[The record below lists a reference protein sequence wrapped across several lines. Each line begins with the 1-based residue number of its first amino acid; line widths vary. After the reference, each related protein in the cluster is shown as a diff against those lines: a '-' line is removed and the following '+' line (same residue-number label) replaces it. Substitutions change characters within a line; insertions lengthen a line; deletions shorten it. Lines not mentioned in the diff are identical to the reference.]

1 MKLHKQ
7 TKLTAQL
14 AIVGEE
20 KPQKQTFAN
29 VIENP
34 EGTAIMALGEVMA
47 SFDPENTSVASMIET
62 VEFEHTN

>member
-29 VIENP
+29 VIEDP
-34 EGTAIMALGEVMA
+34 DGATVMALGDILA
-47 SFDPENTSVASMIET
+47 SFDPDNSSVASMIET

>member
-34 EGTAIMALGEVMA
+34 DGEAILSLGNIMASLDPDNA
-47 SFDPENTSVASMIET
+47 SVQSMIET

>member
-34 EGTAIMALGEVMA
+34 DGEAILALGNIMASLDPDNA
-47 SFDPENTSVASMIET
+47 SVQSMIET